1 MNLDYFLVCGL
12 GSLGQNCI
20 VTLKEFDV
28 KIIGIDRNTEL
39 NWEIPNLAELLD
51 DLIIGDCRE
60 DGVLRKAKIEQCRAI
75 LIVTHDEEINIQTAL
90 TVSQLN
96 SKTRILVRSSKENL
110 NQLLE
115 QQLGNFFAGD
125 SNKLT
130 ANAFALASLGSKT
143 LGVFYLDRDR
153 FQVFKRD
160 IKTNDS
166 WANVRC
172 LHEINNNRRQIL
184 MHLSSENQVAEK
196 FHQWDPDTIV
206 RPGDTVIYVERVEQ
220 LLLSEGANFS
230 YFRKPKKF
238 WLKQFKLLW
247 ENLLTETSQLWRFS
261 FIRQVKGV
269 AFVSLIIVLIL
280 LIIGTFLFHQFNSET
295 NILSAFYVTAILLL
309 GGYADLFGDF
319 DLNDE
324 IPWWLQFFGLLLTVV
339 GTAFVGVLYA
349 LLTEALLSAKLQLFQ
364 SRPPIPQSD
373 HVVIIGL
380 EKIGQRIATILDELK
395 KSCVGIA
402 FNADFEQSNL
412 PNIPLIIGNL
422 KESLDKAKLSKAKS
436 VVIATSQEILNLEIA
451 LMTRAINPDIP
462 LVISTYTKDLS
473 KKLTNLL
480 NNVQILACY
489 EVEAEV
495 FAGAAFGENIINLF
509 RLNNRTILV
518 TEYQIEEGDTLNGLL
533 LAEIA
538 YGYGVLVILH
548 QHLGQESTIMPKL
561 EIRLKIGDRI
571 VVLATTDSLRRIE
584 QGKLKTS
591 LKCWRVTVEKVLTP
605 DGYFEGANIISRIT
619 GYGLSNS
626 RELMKNL
633 PQIIPEP
640 LYYHQAKYLVRQ
652 LKKAL
657 VKAEV
662 INIY

>member
-1 MNLDYFLVCGL
+1 LNLDYFIVCGL
-12 GSLGQNCI
+12 GSLGQNCF

-28 KIIGIDRNTEL
+28 KIIGIERNTEVK
-39 NWEIPNLAELLD
+39 WEIPNLAELLD

-60 DGVLRKAKIEQCRAI
+60 DGVLRKAKIEQCRSI

-90 TVSQLN
+90 TVRQLN
-96 SKTRILVRSSKENL
+96 PKTRILVRSSKENL

-115 QQLGNFFAGD
+115 EQLGNFFAGD

-143 LGVFYLDRDR
+143 LGVFYLDRNR
-153 FQVFKRD
+153 FQVVKRE

-166 WANVRC
+166 WTNVRH
-172 LHEINNNRRQIL
+172 LYEINNNQRQIL
-184 MHLSSENQVAEK
+184 MHLSSENDIKET
-196 FHQWDPDTIV
+196 FHQWDPDTTIK
-206 RPGDTVIYVERVEQ
+206 PGDTVIYVERIEQ
-220 LLLSEGANFS
+220 FLLSEGAKLSN
-230 YFRKPKKF
+230 FRKPKKF
-238 WLKQFKLLW
+238 WLKQLKLLW
-247 ENLLTETSQLWRFS
+247 ENIKTETSQVWRFS
-261 FIRQVKGV
+261 FIRQVKGI
-269 AFVSLIIVLIL
+269 AFVSLIIVIIFLIM
-280 LIIGTFLFHQFNSET
+280 GTFLFHQFHSET
-295 NILSAFYVTAILLL
+295 SILSAFYATAILLL

-319 DLNDE
+319 TLDAE

-364 SRPPIPQSD
+364 SRPPIPQND

-380 EKIGQRIATILDELK
+380 EKFGQRIATILDDLK

-402 FNADFEQSNL
+402 FNPDFEQSNL

-422 KESLDKAKLSKAKS
+422 KESLDKAKLNKAKS
-436 VVIATSQEILNLEIA
+436 VVIATNQEILNLEIA

-480 NNVQILACY
+480 NNVQILSCY

-495 FAGAAFGENIINLF
+495 FVGAAFGENIINLF

-533 LAEIA
+533 LTEIV

-548 QHLGQESTIMPKL
+548 QHFEQESTVMPKL
-561 EIRLKIGDRI
+561 EIRLRIGDRI

-584 QGKLKTS
+584 QGRLKTS
-591 LKCWRVTVEKVLTP
+591 IKCWRVRVEKVLTP

-619 GYGLSNS
+619 GSSLNNS

-640 LYYHQAKYLVRQ
+640 LYYHQAKYLVRE

-657 VKAEV
+657 VKAEMV
-662 INIY
+662 NLY